1 MMSLTKSEVKLL
13 LTALEKYA
21 EKRIFGSPVE
31 EATYR
36 KVKEKLTLALLD
48 FDFI

>member
-21 EKRIFGSPVE
+21 EKSMNVHT
-31 EATYR
+31 TY
-36 KVKEKLTLALLD
+36 
-48 FDFI
+48 F